1 MKKRKWLPRG
11 LFSSLAFSELP
22 VAPQGGYR
30 IEVDGR
36 GEGIRILVSG
46 ARRILS
52 CTEGEVVLLSGKSR
66 LHFEGEGLTCL
77 TYDGGVAEITGRIFG
92 FSVRREGEK
101 C

>member
-1 MKKRKWLPRG
+1 MKKGKGLLRG
-11 LFSSLAFSELP
+11 LFSALAFPELP
-22 VAPQGGYR
+22 VTPQGGYR

-52 CTEGEVVLLSGKSR
+52 CAEGEVALLSGRNR
-66 LHFEGEGLTCL
+66 LTFAGEGLTCL
-77 TYDGGVAEITGRIFG
+77 TYDGGVVEIKGTLSG
-92 FSVRREGEK
+92 FSVRREKRE

>member
-1 MKKRKWLPRG
+1 MKKRKGLFRG

-36 GEGIRILVSG
+36 GDGIRILVSG

-52 CTEGEVVLLSGKSR
+52 CTEGEVVLLSGGSR
-66 LHFEGEGLTCL
+66 LHFEGAGLTCL
-77 TYDGGVAEITGRIFG
+77 TYDGGIAEIRGRLSG

>member
-1 MKKRKWLPRG
+1 MKKRKGILG
-11 LFSSLAFSELP
+11 GFFTSLAFSELP

-36 GEGIRILVSG
+36 GAGIRILVSG

-77 TYDGGVAEITGRIFG
+77 TYDGGVAEIAGRLSR